1 MARPNNNYKPKKK
14 ELLRIALDLFIEKGY
29 ENTTITEIMK
39 AAGLTKAGMY
49 HYFSS
54 KEEMLDEAIS
64 SIIEQDISNLRRE
77 MLKLS
82 VEEKMI
88 LFTKGTATLSDL
100 MQKLLNIK
108 QSADASYAAY
118 RIREKTIHA
127 NIPVLEEIII
137 EGNELG
143 IYNIEYPKQAAEFL
157 VLLGRAIVEPH
168 ILPDADREEAQKRAA
183 AYLQLIQRW
192 LIPPAQHFV
201 DIQTVIFEEITGEN
215 E

>member
-108 QSADASYAAY
+108 QSTDASYAAY

-143 IYNIEYPKQAAEFL
+143 IYNI
-157 VLLGRAIVEPH
+157 
-168 ILPDADREEAQKRAA
+168 
-183 AYLQLIQRW
+183 
-192 LIPPAQHFV
+192 
-201 DIQTVIFEEITGEN
+201 
-215 E
+215 